1 MLNPFVDDF
10 GIVTVAKVLRNL
22 SPLGDAGSLC
32 PVRTLMSACPR
43 IDQHLGRSAV
53 RLHPP
58 YDAGA
63 RVGVIYPSVANQ
75 DAATGSFNR
84 SEQHVNIA
92 ASHTVPVE
100 AVAFLMVAVE
110 IVEDDVT
117 AVVAVA
123 FVVALPAA
131 IEHYVLV
138 FIQVGN
144 TCAQRTAVE
153 HVQVAAFARPQTLPH
168 LV

>member
-1 MLNPFVDDF
+1 MN
-10 GIVTVAKVLRNL
+10 
-22 SPLGDAGSLC
+22 
-32 PVRTLMSACPR
+32 
-43 IDQHLGRSAV
+43 QHLGRPTV
-53 RLHPP
+53 QLHPP

-63 RVGVIYPSVANQ
+63 RVRVIYPSVADQ
-75 DAATGSFNR
+75 GAAAGSFNR
-84 SEQHVNIA
+84 SERHVNIA

-144 TCAQRTAVE
+144 SCAQRTAVE
-153 HVQVAAFARPQTLPH
+153 HVQVAALAGP
-168 LV
+168 